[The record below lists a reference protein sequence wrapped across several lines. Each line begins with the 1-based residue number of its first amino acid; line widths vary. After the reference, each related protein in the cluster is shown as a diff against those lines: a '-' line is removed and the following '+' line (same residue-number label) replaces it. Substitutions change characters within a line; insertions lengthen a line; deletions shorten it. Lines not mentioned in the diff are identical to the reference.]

1 MKSLTANAK
10 NITSVS
16 IVLFA
21 IPFLFFASA
30 FLREL
35 LNVSVPP
42 DSWLENLSRMGSSS
56 WRNMLFAVILI
67 LIALIAVILNFISI
81 IWLQNDKEKAEKKIA
96 KRLTFT
102 NIIIIILAGLTAVS
116 FATTMIVD

>member
-1 MKSLTANAK
+1 
-10 NITSVS
+10 
-16 IVLFA
+16 
-21 IPFLFFASA
+21 
-30 FLREL
+30 
-35 LNVSVPP
+35 
-42 DSWLENLSRMGSSS
+42 MGSSS